1 MRFRLQRQETII
13 MRSVRKLL
21 LVLAA
26 VVGFGLVA
34 GPAHAGVTGPAAE
47 QAQVVAQVDDS
58 DIATA
63 DAFDDEASPEGV
75 EEPSAKAFTAAK
87 VRYGGTITRA
97 TVLKRAKFWYDKNVP
112 YSQSAYAWDVNH
124 GKKFRT
130 DCSGFV
136 SMSWALTSSRT
147 TRTLGAVSTKIA
159 WKSLK
164 PGDIVLRAGHHVQ
177 LFEKWANKSHT
188 VFWIYEE
195 GSTRSDMNHYKVSVS
210 KSKSSGFVPRRYK
223 KIK

>member
-1 MRFRLQRQETII
+1 

-26 VVGFGLVA
+26 TVGLGLVA
-34 GPAHAGVTGPAAE
+34 GPAHASVARIAE
-47 QAQVVAQVDDS
+47 QTPVVAQVEDTDV
-58 DIATA
+58 ATA
-63 DAFDDEASPEGV
+63 EAFDDQPSVEGV
-75 EEPSAKAFTAAK
+75 EEPSVAPFTAAK
-87 VRYGGTITRA
+87 VHYGGAITRA
-97 TVLKRAKFWYDKNVP
+97 NVIKRAKFWYSKNVP
-112 YSQSAYAWDVNH
+112 YSQSRYYWDVNH
-124 GKKFRT
+124 GKKYRT

-159 WKSLK
+159 WKDLK
-164 PGDIVLRAGHHVQ
+164 PGDILLRAGHHVQ

-210 KSKSSGFVPRRYK
+210 KSKSSGYIPRKYK
-223 KIK
+223 KIR